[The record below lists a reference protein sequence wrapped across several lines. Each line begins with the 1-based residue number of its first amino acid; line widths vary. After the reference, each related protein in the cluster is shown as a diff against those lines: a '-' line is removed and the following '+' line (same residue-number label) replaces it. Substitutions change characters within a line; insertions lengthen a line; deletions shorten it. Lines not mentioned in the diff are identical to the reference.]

1 MSVLTGLDRPPAG
14 PHRRSSARLRRSGV
28 LALGVVTG
36 AWLVIAA
43 LILRHRVFVTHDSL
57 INYAHVWW
65 IESQLWHG
73 SGIPWHMP
81 VLGHGEALTFPYGV
95 LPWLVAALLWPALG
109 EWSVTVVLVVGVVA
123 LISATFW
130 AFPESRQPWWAV
142 LVLANPVLVLAP
154 LSGQLPFLW
163 AASLLVVAMGCWRR
177 GHPGWAVVL
186 GGLAQLCH
194 AAVVLP
200 LAALV
205 VLLRLR
211 WEPRRRL
218 LLGCY
223 LLSLLIAAPAIY
235 PIVVSPVFTESSLA
249 TKLVQFVGT
258 ELIRAGVLVP
268 PVLAVLLAR
277 RAPPWVGP
285 ALAAGAVALNVV
297 LLAPLDARFSW
308 AALDRT
314 PDQTMTAFA
323 ATSEFHP
330 GATYRVL
337 YTADGKVGMYQ
348 LIRHGAVLDSEFFPE
363 SIWYGRFADERAYS
377 TFLTTRHVDYVL
389 LFQKTPRSIR
399 TNEGVLL
406 RDMASSGRS
415 CSGDTVGVRLVAAHP
430 GWDDYAIDFSCLQPR
445 AGAADARP
453 SG

>member
-1 MSVLTGLDRPPAG
+1 VSVLTGLARPPAG
-14 PHRRSSARLRRSGV
+14 PERRSHVGLRRG
-28 LALGVVTG
+28 GVVALAVVVA
-36 AWLVIAA
+36 AWLIIAA
-43 LILRHRVFVTHDSL
+43 LILRHRIFATHDSL

-95 LPWLVAALLWPALG
+95 LPWMVSALLWPALG
-109 EWSVTVVLVVGVVA
+109 EWAVTAALVLGA
-123 LISATFW
+123 LGLIAVTFW

-142 LVLANPVLVLAP
+142 VVLANPILVLAP

-163 AASLLVVAMGCWRR
+163 AASLLVVAIGCWRR
-177 GHPGWAVVL
+177 GHVGWAVVF

-205 VLLRLR
+205 VLIRLR

-235 PIVVSPVFTESSLA
+235 PILASPVFSDSSPA
-249 TKLVQFVGT
+249 TKLAQLAGT
-258 ELIRAGVLVP
+258 VLIRAGVLVP
-268 PVLAVLLAR
+268 PVLAALLAR
-277 RAPPWVGP
+277 RARPWVAP
-285 ALAAGAVALNVV
+285 ALAAVAVALNLA
-297 LLAPLDARFSW
+297 LLAPLDAGFSW

-363 SIWYGRFADERAYS
+363 SIWHGRFADERAYS
-377 TFLTTRHVDYVL
+377 TFLAGRHVNYVL
-389 LFQKTPRSIR
+389 LFRKVPTSIR

-406 RDMASSGRS
+406 RNMASSGRS
-415 CSGDTVGVRLVAAHP
+415 CSGDTVGVRLVEAHA
-430 GWDDYAIDFSCLQPR
+430 GWDDYAIDFSCLQTR
-445 AGAADARP
+445 VGAADARP